1 MRYRVYAE
9 AETPAAISVRRATGN
24 DLDTQRFIP
33 GTVIRGA
40 LAAAYLEESGGPDAG
55 FAALFLNRMVRYGDL
70 RIGDARPWP
79 LSTRQCSARPDEHAK
94 IDNLLR
100 EGAGRA
106 SPRECPVVV
115 GKDGEKV
122 LRCKWKFEPP
132 KGYYRYK
139 QVDENSPF
147 QYCRE
152 EVRSHR
158 LAHSQID
165 PEFLKAR
172 PGQFHSSQLLEPK
185 QTFQG
190 FFHARDL
197 GEETLKAL
205 ISEGRTVHVGRGR
218 SRGQGRVRLSIYQET
233 GRSVERM
240 IEKIRTLNE
249 AASRFAEFQ
258 GKVVFSCTLD
268 SATLVYDRWLLSR
281 SFLDATDL
289 LDEPT
294 GYTLASS
301 FRRVADLSGWHAKG
315 GLPKAETKVI
325 AAGSCFLFQRD
336 APANREVEYEK
347 LARAFVNL
355 EERGIGERLDEGL
368 GEATFC
374 RTLHS
379 ELAGDA

>member
-1 MRYRVYAE
+1 VYAE

-24 DLDTQRFIP
+24 DLDTQHFIP

-55 FAALFLNRMVRYGDL
+55 FAALFLNRLVRYGDL

-79 LSTRQCSARPDEHAK
+79 LSARQCSLHPDEHPK

-100 EGAGRA
+100 EGAGRT

-115 GKDGEKV
+115 GKDGERV

-139 QVDENSPF
+139 RVNESSPF

-172 PGQFHSSQLLEPK
+172 PGQFHSSQLLDPE

-190 FFHARDL
+190 FFYARDL
-197 GEETLKAL
+197 GEETLKAF
-205 ISEGRTVHVGRGR
+205 IKAGRTLYVGRGR
-218 SRGQGRVRLSIYQET
+218 SRGQGRVRLSLYEEA

-240 IEKIRTLNE
+240 REKIRTLNE
-249 AASRFAEFQ
+249 AASRFGEFQ

-268 SATLVYDRWLLSR
+268 SAALVYDRWLLSR
-281 SFLDATDL
+281 SFLEAADL
-289 LDEPT
+289 LAELD
-294 GYTLASS
+294 GYGLAAS

-325 AAGSCFLFQRD
+325 AAGSCFLFQCD
-336 APANREVEYEK
+336 APADREAEYEK
-347 LARAFVNL
+347 LAQAFVEL

-368 GEATFC
+368 GEVTFC